1 MFYFAK
7 PSWTQF
13 LLIEFPLPNKSSS
26 TGKVS
31 CDTITSHYL
40 DEITICINLI
50 SASKKE
56 RKAWTSFSLS
66 IYLLSNSWKRT
77 GGASWCKYQN
87 ACKWHLFPAVP
98 HSKPVMAIKEIS
110 GVCIWLPTKEML
122 NRKMGA
128 TATDQGAHMSGDSK
142 SCSCGDP
149 HAAFTSTDVQRRPVK
164 YEEIFLYTT

>member
-110 GVCIWLPTKEML
+110 GSLHLITYQGNAEQENGCHSHRPRSPREWGQQILQLWRSPHSFYL
-122 NRKMGA
+122 NRRSEEACKIW
-128 TATDQGAHMSGDSK
+128 GDL
-142 SCSCGDP
+142 
-149 HAAFTSTDVQRRPVK
+149 FV
-164 YEEIFLYTT
+164 